1 MKAKKDDIVLIL
13 GKGAEEYMYRG
24 EGREP
29 WMGDVE
35 AAKKSLKIVY
45 RTNVDICNLS
55 LSIFSHPSSY

>member
-1 MKAKKDDIVLIL
+1 MIL

-35 AAKKSLKIVY
+35 AAKKVLEKLYHTV
-45 RTNVDICNLS
+45 L
-55 LSIFSHPSSY
+55 